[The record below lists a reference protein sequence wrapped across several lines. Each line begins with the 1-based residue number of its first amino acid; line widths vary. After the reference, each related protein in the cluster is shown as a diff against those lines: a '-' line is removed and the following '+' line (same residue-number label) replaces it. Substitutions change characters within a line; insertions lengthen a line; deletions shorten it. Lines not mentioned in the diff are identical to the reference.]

1 MKIYYYK
8 RKFEL
13 PYYLSGGGLPD
24 RFTFATHQT
33 KLPPQ
38 GSLLIIED
46 LNENKFYLARIKS
59 KGKITTFEHRISCV
73 DAVGIKFLLSEVLE
87 LLNLKKGRFTDTGN
101 ILLVVEKNPKFN
113 KLKEYLEQKNGNLD
127 KYFKEKKQQFNKIF
141 FGTEIQAIDAFAT
154 AFDIFGLAQRDYTNL
169 TEEQI
174 MDWEIEQMS
183 PFLSST
189 PDGKHFIEANNKRL
203 YIQKVHNTPIEK
215 CLGVDLIYN
224 FVDEQRV
231 IFIQYKCFNY
241 EDKKYYRSKDSNFE
255 QELKKMVSFKFVKSC
270 QNFSLNNLK
279 SLRICDCPFFIKLC
293 SRDIPKNR
301 EKPYGFY
308 YTVCVWDRLN
318 SQGKAYIDYDD
329 EPKISNKLFK
339 GLVNSGLIGTI
350 KEESKLINEKLIKE
364 FNNERLT
371 LIFTEKSFLKF

>member
-13 PYYLSGGGLPD
+13 PYYISGGNLPD
-24 RFTFATHQT
+24 RFTFATTQD

-46 LNENKFYLARIKS
+46 LCENKFYLAKIKG

-73 DAVGIKFLLSEVLE
+73 DVGRIEFSLPEVIE
-87 LLNLKKGRFTDTGN
+87 LLHLKKGRFAEAEK
-101 ILLVVEKNPKFN
+101 IILVVEENPKFK
-113 KLKEYLEQKNGNLD
+113 KLKDHLEEKNGNLD
-127 KYFKEKKQQFNKIF
+127 KYFKEKKQQFHKINLET
-141 FGTEIQAIDAFAT
+141 GIQAIDAFAT

-174 MDWEIEQMS
+174 MDWEIDRMS
-183 PFLSST
+183 PFLDST
-189 PDGKHFIEANNKRL
+189 PDGKHFIEFHNKRL

-224 FVDEQRV
+224 FLDEQRV

-241 EDKKYYRSKDSNFE
+241 EDKKYYKSKDSNFE
-255 QELKKMVSFKFVKSC
+255 QELKRMVDFDFIKSC
-270 QNFSLNNLK
+270 QNFTSNDVK

-293 SRDIPKNR
+293 SRNIPRNR
-301 EKPYGFY
+301 EEPYGFY
-308 YTVCVWDRLN
+308 YAVCIWDHLN
-318 SQGKAYIDYDD
+318 SQGKAYISYDD

-339 GLVNSGLIGTI
+339 DLVNSGLIGTI
-350 KEESKLINEKLIKE
+350 KEESKLVNEKLIKE

-371 LIFTEKSFLKF
+371 LIFTEEGKLS

>member
-1 MKIYYYK
+1 MPDYIYGDI
-8 RKFEL
+8 F
-13 PYYLSGGGLPD
+13 PD
-24 RFTFATHQT
+24 RFTFATTQNR
-33 KLPPQ
+33 LPPQ

-73 DAVGIKFLLSEVLE
+73 DVRQIEFSLPEVVALLH
-87 LLNLKKGRFTDTGN
+87 LKKGRFTEAGN
-101 ILLVVEKNPKFN
+101 IILVVEKNPKFK
-113 KLKEYLEQKNGNLD
+113 KLKDYLEEKNDNLD
-127 KYFKEKKQQFNKIF
+127 KYFKEKKQQFNKINLET
-141 FGTEIQAIDAFAT
+141 GIQAIDAFAT

-189 PDGKHFIEANNKRL
+189 PDGKHFIETNNKRL

-241 EDKKYYRSKDSNFE
+241 EDKKYYRSKDSNFK
-255 QELKKMVSFKFVKSC
+255 QELKRMESFEFIKNC
-270 QNFSLNNLK
+270 QNFGSSDLK
-279 SLRICDCPFFIKLC
+279 SLRICGCPFFIKLC
-293 SRDIPKNR
+293 SRTIPNHR
-301 EKPYGFY
+301 EEPYGFY
-308 YTVCVWDRLN
+308 YTVCVWDGLN
-318 SQGKAYIDYDD
+318 SQAKTYTDYGD
-329 EPKISNKLFK
+329 EPKISNQLFK
-339 GLVNSGLIGTI
+339 ELVHSGLIGTT
-350 KEESKLINEKLIKE
+350 KENAKLINEKLLKE

-371 LIFTEKSFLKF
+371 LIFSEEKVDRP